1 MSRRPSDYATDPR
14 AMSPAS
20 FHDRPMSKMSRPM
33 TPGTPGTFD
42 SNSGGFH
49 SSSNVYLNRYDDPN
63 NMGGRSPPLGSGNN
77 YYFKEGGGAAIGANA
92 AEHGAVAANAGKKS
106 WFRRHPWLVALI
118 VLVVVVIAGVG
129 GGVGGVLGS
138 KSSSN
143 NSDLAS
149 NSGSSSSTG
158 KTNGGSTTSS
168 GKGSGTSTTSAAP
181 PASTT
186 VTALAKW
193 NQTDPNS
200 KIMGVSIGNW
210 LVLERW
216 LDEDWITGVAG
227 DNVWDEWS
235 FMNILGK
242 TAAATALEEH
252 WNTWVNETDLD
263 TLKSV
268 GINAVRIPVGYWAF
282 VPTVSNEPYLAQGG
296 QTDQLQKMLGW
307 LYDRGMYA
315 LIDLHGLPGSQNGDQ
330 SSGHNT
336 SNIQW
341 FEETNFQYTYTA
353 LNATI
358 DWIQKSNYSSV
369 VQWIC
374 PVNEPRA
381 NSISSRQSQLQ
392 QYYEDAYHY
401 IKEAG
406 FIMMFHNAFE
416 SNPMSYWESFVTG
429 KDPNYL
435 VYNNNPYPGWFPAE
449 TSQSTII
456 NSVCSTASN
465 IQDYPVPVVMTEYS
479 AINGV
484 DSTSFNKEFLN
495 TQLSAYAWSGG
506 SFFWN
511 FRAEHSTSQVL
522 AVADNNMD
530 EYSLLTLIAQGVIS
544 PITSGA
550 STIST
555 LKALPNT
562 QCGNIPTASW
572 TNPST
577 SG

>member
-1 MSRRPSDYATDPR
+1 MSRRQSDYATDPR

-20 FHDRPMSKMSRPM
+20 FQDRPMSGLSRPM

-42 SNSGGFH
+42 SYGVGFH
-49 SSSNVYLNRYDDPN
+49 SSSNVNVNRYDDPN
-63 NMGGRSPPLGSGNN
+63 NPEGRSPPLGSDNN
-77 YYFKEGGGAAIGANA
+77 YYFKEGGGAAVGVGA
-92 AEHGAVAANAGKKS
+92 AETGAVASKAGKKS
-106 WFRRHPWLVALI
+106 WFGRHPWLVGLI
-118 VLVVVVIAGVG
+118 VLIVVVAAVG
-129 GGVGGVLGS
+129 GGVGGALGS
-138 KSSSN
+138 KSS

-149 NSGSSSSTG
+149 SSSSSSTG
-158 KTNGGSTTSS
+158 KSNGGSSSTS
-168 GKGSGTSTTSAAP
+168 GKGSATSTSSAPA

-193 NQTDPNS
+193 NMTDPNS
-200 KIMGVSIGNW
+200 KILGVSIGNW

-216 LDEDWITGVAG
+216 LDEDWITGIAG

-235 FMNILGK
+235 FMNLLGK
-242 TAAATALEEH
+242 DAAAAALETH

-268 GINAVRIPVGYWAF
+268 GVNAVRIPIGYWAF
-282 VPTVSNEPYLAQGG
+282 VPTISNEPYLAQGG

-315 LIDLHGLPGSQNGDQ
+315 MIDLHGLPGSQNGDQ

-336 SNIQW
+336 SSIEW
-341 FEETNFQYTYTA
+341 FQDTNFQYTYTV
-353 LNATI
+353 LNATLN
-358 DWIQKSNYSSV
+358 WIQKSNYSSV

-374 PVNEPRA
+374 PVNEPRP
-381 NSISSRQSQLQ
+381 NSISSRQTLLN
-392 QYYEDAYHY
+392 QYYEDAYNY
-401 IKEAG
+401 IKKAG

-416 SNPMSYWESFVTG
+416 ANPMSYWQGFATG

-435 VYNNNPYPGWFPAE
+435 VYNNNPYPGWFPAQ

-456 NSVCSTASN
+456 NSVCTSASD
-465 IQDYPVPVVMTEYS
+465 IQNYPVPVVMTEYS

-484 DSTSFNKEFLN
+484 DSTSFTKEYLN

-511 FRAEHSTSQVL
+511 FRAEHSTSKVL
-522 AVADNNMD
+522 AVADQNMD
-530 EYSLLTLIAQGVIS
+530 EYSLLTLIGQGVIS

-555 LKALPNT
+555 LKTLPNT
-562 QCGNIPTASW
+562 QCGSIPTVSW
-572 TNPST
+572 SNPS
-577 SG
+577 SKK